1 MVLKDCRR
9 YGYGYE
15 EIGYTSSFRAGNTG
29 HRTAGGCL
37 VGSLGLG
44 RLMGSLGL
52 GRLRLRSRLRRILGP
67 VVVNTTL
74 RCRQITG
81 WKPNEPVGKM
91 NRWIRNGRWHS
102 PTLFNHNDTNEGIVK
117 VITYRS
123 RYSFIPSR
131 TLHDTFIR
139 GYNNDICRSPW
150 ITIIL
155 IMVANLRVF
164 FPWYSCI
171 VLRGL

>member
-9 YGYGYE
+9 YVYGYE

-52 GRLRLRSRLRRILGP
+52 GRSRLGRLMGSLGLGRLRLRSRLRRILGP

-81 WKPNEPVGKM
+81 
-91 NRWIRNGRWHS
+91 
-102 PTLFNHNDTNEGIVK
+102 
-117 VITYRS
+117 
-123 RYSFIPSR
+123 
-131 TLHDTFIR
+131 
-139 GYNNDICRSPW
+139 
-150 ITIIL
+150 
-155 IMVANLRVF
+155 
-164 FPWYSCI
+164 
-171 VLRGL
+171 